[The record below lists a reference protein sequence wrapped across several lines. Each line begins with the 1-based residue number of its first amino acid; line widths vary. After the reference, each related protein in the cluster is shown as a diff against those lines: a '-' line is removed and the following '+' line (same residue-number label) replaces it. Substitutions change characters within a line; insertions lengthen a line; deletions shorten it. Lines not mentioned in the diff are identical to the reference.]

1 MRTHWSRDQPN
12 KTPVLTA
19 FLAKE
24 RPLKWCRRHAYDVF
38 LNMLRVTA
46 QTRSINIKNTMANV
60 SQMVPGHTNTGRS
73 PMPFARPGAA
83 KAIHTKESQQG
94 KLRDKP
100 NLVTLRPGQNEDTLR
115 QHCWRDHVSQMV
127 TRFATRATFVSD
139 TNLVSWTHKMFLKI
153 FRNICCVRRA
163 PRNNVAHFT
172 TGGHHRRTQCCRHN
186 VSSFC
191 QGFRG
196 STYIILADGRDVFI
210 LRSILWQIK
219 YFFFEILNQ
228 KL

>member
-1 MRTHWSRDQPN
+1 
-12 KTPVLTA
+12 
-19 FLAKE
+19 
-24 RPLKWCRRHAYDVF
+24 
-38 LNMLRVTA
+38 MLRVTA
-46 QTRSINIKNTMANV
+46 QTRSNNIKNTMANV

-73 PMPFARPGAA
+73 PKP
-83 KAIHTKESQQG
+83 IHTKESQQG

-100 NLVTLRPGQNEDTLR
+100 NLATLRPGQNEDTLWR
-115 QHCWRDHVSQMV
+115 QHCWRDRVSQTL

-139 TNLVSWTHKMFLKI
+139 TNLVSWTHKMLLKI
-153 FRNICCVRRA
+153 FRNICCVRA
-163 PRNNVAHFT
+163 PRNNVAHFA

-210 LRSILWQIK
+210 PRSILWQIK
-219 YFFFEILNQ
+219 YFPFEILNQ